1 MIFLWCEV
9 CSYYHN
15 YIYNRFQCI
24 RRKLIKKQIKL
35 IASTLVFATLLTTNT
50 FAISYNSKN
59 ESFLDNKVG
68 SFYFKDGA
76 KAMNNP
82 FFYETEQ
89 DPWSYQ
95 GKKRVMQKEASDED
109 FIYGLVSDLFA
120 VPYIVP
126 KIVMDIIGKSHHVG
140 ETGTIESWKSEKRRY
155 KTSQITGK
163 KQLDSKWVL
172 YRVRFTNSDGEVLS
186 DTTNSYKVY

>member
-1 MIFLWCEV
+1 M
-9 CSYYHN
+9 
-15 YIYNRFQCI
+15 
-24 RRKLIKKQIKL
+24 KKQIKL

-59 ESFLDNKVG
+59 ESIFDNKVG

-95 GKKRVMQKEASDED
+95 GKKRVTQKEASDEKFVYD
-109 FIYGLVSDLFA
+109 IVSDLLGIAYFA
-120 VPYIVP
+120 P
-126 KIVMDIIGKSHHVG
+126 KIVMEIIGHANHVG

-163 KQLDSKWVL
+163 RQLDSKWEL
-172 YRVRFTNSDGEVLS
+172 YRVRFTNSDGVVLS